1 MVEGKFFKRIG
12 NCFKQFFTFLDRKI
26 GYGCRCILWRHT
38 KTKENQVM
46 FFPFSHSVGCNLKYI
61 SDELIRRQAPVE
73 IWWSVTNPL
82 TARIDAAEIV
92 SKNYEVN
99 ENVLRLAGGHRVFGK
114 KLEEWLSEQ
123 ETVVKA
129 PSKEELMA
137 AREIR
142 KIEAFIEEHVH
153 FIKTN
158 TYEYFE
164 AAAASKVLFTNSLLG
179 DKFYP
184 FPVRKDQVVVETW
197 HGSLGIKRFDPA
209 HYNTNVTWPIA
220 AARTGKLTTQI
231 ISNSSFEDGV
241 FRETFWK
248 ETPILKY
255 GHARNDIFFPQ
266 SEQVRNYLKQ
276 RF

>member
-1 MVEGKFFKRIG
+1 MSAVGHVLGKKFSPLLPLMVEGKIFKSIYT
-12 NCFKQFFTFLDRKI
+12 CFQQIITYQESGICCNQFFTILDRKL

-129 PSKEELMA
+129 PSKEERMA
-137 AREIR
+137 ARGIR
-142 KIEAFIEEHVH
+142 MIDAFVEEHVRVMEGR
-153 FIKTN
+153 T
-158 TYEYFE
+158 
-164 AAAASKVLFTNSLLG
+164 
-179 DKFYP
+179 
-184 FPVRKDQVVVETW
+184 VE
-197 HGSLGIKRFDPA
+197 
-209 HYNTNVTWPIA
+209 
-220 AARTGKLTTQI
+220 
-231 ISNSSFEDGV
+231 
-241 FRETFWK
+241 
-248 ETPILKY
+248 
-255 GHARNDIFFPQ
+255 
-266 SEQVRNYLKQ
+266 
-276 RF
+276 

>member
-82 TARIDAAEIV
+82 TTRIDAAEIV

-99 ENVLRLAGGHRVFGK
+99 EHVLRLAGGHRVFGK
-114 KLEEWLSEQ
+114 KLEEWLSENGGKDSAKAPS
-123 ETVVKA
+123 EPEAAVKA

-179 DKFYP
+179 D
-184 FPVRKDQVVVETW
+184 
-197 HGSLGIKRFDPA
+197 
-209 HYNTNVTWPIA
+209 
-220 AARTGKLTTQI
+220 
-231 ISNSSFEDGV
+231 
-241 FRETFWK
+241 
-248 ETPILKY
+248 
-255 GHARNDIFFPQ
+255 
-266 SEQVRNYLKQ
+266 
-276 RF
+276 